1 MYSLLLVDDELLIL
15 DGLFNNIDWEESGFS
30 NVYRASSAEA
40 ALDIMNKY
48 RIDVVVTDISMPGM
62 DGIEM
67 CRHIK
72 ESWPL
77 CRVIF
82 LSGYRDFDYARRA
95 VEMGVYQYLVK
106 PVRYEDIQ
114 QTVEGALAELESAME
129 QRDLLAKAKAKM
141 ESMGDLLRERF
152 LNGWLLQGLLNPMN
166 DAEQARAAG
175 LNLKGDMYGF
185 VMLMEPEVGE
195 GEPLQPGVWHLA
207 LQELA
212 ERYFP
217 GYDHMIGL
225 PASEKR
231 FLLAVLSSDEQKA
244 QALREQCANRLDAF
258 QFSVGKSLGKTL
270 SVYVSC
276 VEPLNSMHT
285 AYSQIRHDMDR
296 EQGLP
301 GGRIVM
307 ASRREAGELENP
319 ELFEALFSAL
329 AAADEAA
336 LLRWI
341 DGFCREISVSPRPV
355 SMSRLMLTMLTGALS
370 CDAMGRRFGDDEWE
384 KRCDELFFARVRVL
398 SLDELK
404 RICVDAVHG
413 YCGWVKERQTSRQKG
428 IVEEVRA
435 IISEKMEQGITVNA
449 IAGEMH
455 YNAGYLSHIVKEQT
469 GQTLSDL
476 LISMRMERACKLLSA
491 GEKVMDVAMA
501 VGYDNLAHFSRTFKR
516 RIGVSPRQYV

>member
-15 DGLFNNIDWEESGFS
+15 DGLYNNIDWEESGFS

-40 ALDIMNKY
+40 ALEIMRKY

-62 DGIEM
+62 DGIDM

-114 QTVEGALAELESAME
+114 DTVKGALAELESAME
-129 QRDLLAKAKAKM
+129 QSDLLSKAREKM
-141 ESMGDLLRERF
+141 ESMGELLKERF
-152 LNGWLLQGLLNPMN
+152 LNGWLVQGLLDPVS
-166 DAEQARAAG
+166 DTEQARAAG
-175 LNLKGDMYGF
+175 LNLDRNAFGF
-185 VMLMEPEVGE
+185 AMLMELESSGAV
-195 GEPLQPGVWHLA
+195 LHSGVWYLA

-212 ERYFP
+212 ERYFS
-217 GYDHMIGL
+217 GYDQMICL
-225 PASEKR
+225 PTSEKR
-231 FLLAVLSSDEQKA
+231 LLLVMICADA
-244 QALREQCANRLDAF
+244 QRAQTLREQSANRLDAF
-258 QFSVGKSLGKTL
+258 QFSVDKSLGQSL
-270 SVYVSC
+270 SIYLSE
-276 VEPLNSMHT
+276 VEPPETMHA
-285 AYSQIRHDMDR
+285 AYLQLRYDMDR

-307 ASRREAGELENP
+307 VPRREEAELENA
-319 ELFEALFSAL
+319 ELFETLFSAL

-336 LLRWI
+336 LVGWI
-341 DGFCREISVSPRPV
+341 DGFCQKIERSSKPV
-355 SMSRLMLTMLTGALS
+355 SMSRLMVTMLTGALS

-384 KRCDELFFARVRVL
+384 RQCDELFFARVRML
-398 SLDELK
+398 PLDELR
-404 RICVDAVHG
+404 RICMEAVRG
-413 YCGWVKERQTSRQKG
+413 YCDWVKERQSSRQKG
-428 IVEEVRA
+428 IVEAVRL

-469 GQTLSDL
+469 GQTLGDL
-476 LISMRMERACKLLSA
+476 LISMRMERACRLLSA
-491 GEKVMDVAMA
+491 GEKVMDTAMA